1 MQEELAARI
10 LTRTMDWKDSSRINQ
25 EIEDIQI
32 IAEMKYDD
40 YQQYTHGQR
49 YIEKLSMWLSKFE
62 NKADREL
69 AYKFIKENLIFIS
82 EKEMWQLV
90 SVAFEMFM
98 KPVLMEKTKE
108 FCSCRAITDIRE
120 RKDVFK
126 FFRRS
131 ALFLG
136 LSDGSHMDYFRRHNK
151 QLSHEQV
158 FVHYD
163 FSKKRAQE
171 MNEKLIESNDYHH
184 LKDRYLK
191 DEGDSFH
198 SVFLLD
204 DFSGSGKSY
213 IRYDM
218 DENEWKGKI
227 ITFIKLAKELNMNFS
242 QMDIHVVL
250 YVATRKALA
259 EIRDNI
265 KEYCME
271 QENRVVQIEVN
282 AVQIVNKMELIP
294 GTEIFEWLSRDF
306 AEMKKRLNGDEDYID
321 NHYRKGDI
329 TYPFL
334 GFDGCSLALVINHN
348 TPNNSFPVIWFE
360 SKNETALF
368 PRITRHKEE

>member
-1 MQEELAARI
+1 
-10 LTRTMDWKDSSRINQ
+10 MDWKDPSHINQ

-62 NKADREL
+62 DKADREL

-90 SVAFEMFM
+90 SVAFEIYM
-98 KPVLMEKTKE
+98 KPVLMQKTKE
-108 FCSCRAITDIRE
+108 FCNNKEIVDIKE
-120 RKDVFK
+120 RRGVFR

-136 LSDGSHMDYFRRHNK
+136 LSDGAHMDYFRRHNS

-163 FSKKRAQE
+163 FSKDKAKE
-171 MNEKLIESNDYHH
+171 LNKKLVESNDYQHVKNH
-184 LKDRYLK
+184 YLK
-191 DEGDSFH
+191 DEADGFH

-213 IRYDM
+213 IRYDT
-218 DENEWKGKI
+218 DENIWKGKI
-227 ITFIKLAKELNMNFS
+227 ITFINQAKEINMNLS
-242 QMDIHVVL
+242 QMDIHVIL
-250 YVATRKALA
+250 YVATRKALV

-265 KEYCME
+265 RKYCVE
-271 QENRVVQIEVN
+271 QNNRAIRVEVN
-282 AVQIVNKMELIP
+282 AVQIVNKIELIP
-294 GTEIFEWLSRDF
+294 GNEIFEWLSRDF
-306 AEMKKRLNGDEDYID
+306 AALEERLKGDRGYID
-321 NHYRKGDI
+321 NHYKKGDI

-334 GFDGCSLALVINHN
+334 GFDECSLALVINHN

-360 SKNETALF
+360 SKNEPALF